1 MLDPGRYFAEAI
13 YFLQYTLAQI
23 LWAINRATLS
33 IAVIAESINTWVT
46 DNVGYFVQLLVN
58 ALSAP
63 LGGMFILALT
73 ALGFWYALNNIIPT
87 NRWVDPS
94 KLFTYGLIAFFFF
107 SSPIVVIDMME
118 DVRTALNAGID
129 TALIDGAAGDIF
141 DTNMDGTD
149 PGLPGAIPDV
159 NSDGVI
165 GSFDLVAAFMLVAN
179 MDELDSS
186 EFPVDFEATFFP
198 FGDPSGID
206 LSDEADQE
214 LAKALA
220 SDGIE
225 RLFFALVAIPTAIAE
240 HFLRLSLTGVAMFLY
255 TGVPLAMLFAFFI
268 YTQAFL
274 GAYLKQFINLLIET
288 LMSVI
293 IAAIM
298 IGLLAAAAQ
307 QGIGLY
313 IGASIITLI
322 VLLWRIKSAL
332 KLAAAAFNLFGGA
345 IITGGSGG
353 MELASM
359 AKRAVAGTAG
369 LAGAALTGGATVAV
383 GGAMLASAAALQADG
398 RAEGAYLGTDP
409 DKTEGRVRQL
419 KTMAGYALGKSN
431 TTRNVIEGVYEVR
444 TLARN
449 FRDGEAQPH
458 DPDLLDY
465 FRAGSSMSGFGSS
478 PWLAMRTSPSL
489 RTAFDQ
495 IGGSR
500 YSARD
505 AVYDGDGEP
514 VDLPGMTS
522 GHGVRG
528 NGRSLQGPRNGI
540 PSNDDINGPSTSNQ
554 GSPLSANP
562 WHEEPAT
569 PRQLAYLRQLGAD
582 TSEDLTRGQASDL
595 INQARQ
601 QQRQQ
606 TDTTGNGAATGQT
619 QPVNQELANRF
630 AGLEQALATLTEALT
645 NPDGTGRIAN
655 GRPEEQPDESVNG
668 SIPDWLREGEESAG
682 DGTQDVRIVSADPDA
697 GDDGIGVASGNAD
710 EDEVQNVN
718 IVSAAPDLD
727 RDGREDKY
735 ETPEAAPADTVRL
748 EPMVRL
754 EPDQESRRQVVHD
767 TLARLEDPHSLAGQA
782 AHKTLV
788 VYTGQRNA
796 DLIQAAVNQHT
807 ATAVQTAT
815 TATADLVAQYRD
827 QGLGDA
833 AVLAAFQS
841 GEAATAIREATN
853 TPLSEEQLSAVAD
866 MVLLP
871 QRRLT
876 HTELVTVI
884 GQEAAAGATS
894 EQAIA
899 QALGMPIGFGGQTG
913 NVRGVMAGARAMNLL
928 PTDLAR
934 LSEMIQDGLRGAAQ
948 AELADRGYRMEMVR
962 NFVNDMGAL
971 PDVMV
976 VPQST
981 AVVPTASGPTTANP
995 QQTQE
1000 E

>member
-33 IAVIAESINTWVT
+33 IAIIAESINTWVT
-46 DNVGYFVQLLVN
+46 DNVGYFVELLVN

-73 ALGFWYALNNIIPT
+73 ALGFWYALNNVVPT
-87 NRWVDPS
+87 NRWIDPS

-118 DVRTALNAGID
+118 DLRQSLNAGID
-129 TALIDGAAGDIF
+129 QALIDGAAGDIF
-141 DTNMDGTD
+141 DTSMDGTD
-149 PGLPGAIPDV
+149 VGLPGAIPDV

-186 EFPVDFEATFFP
+186 EFPVDFEATYFP

-255 TGVPLAMLFAFFI
+255 AGVPFAMLFAFFI

-332 KLAAAAFNLFGGA
+332 KLAAAAFDLFGGGM
-345 IITGGSGG
+345 ITGGSGG
-353 MELASM
+353 MELANM
-359 AKRAVAGTAG
+359 GRQAVTGTAA
-369 LAGAALTGGATVAV
+369 LAGAALTGGATLAAGSAV
-383 GGAMLASAAALQADG
+383 LASAAALQADG
-398 RAEGAYLGTDP
+398 RADGAYLGTDP
-409 DKTEGRVRQL
+409 NKTEGRVRQL
-419 KTMAGYALGKSN
+419 KTIAGYALGKSE
-431 TTRNVIEGVYEVR
+431 TARSVIEGSHEAR

-449 FRDGEAQPH
+449 FRDGEVQPH
-458 DPDLLDY
+458 EPDMLDY
-465 FRAGSSMSGFGSS
+465 LRAGSSMSGFGSS
-478 PWLAMRTSPSL
+478 PWLAMRFSPSL
-489 RTAFDQ
+489 RAAYDE
-495 IGGSR
+495 IGGRR
-500 YSARD
+500 YGNGARD
-505 AVYDGDGEP
+505 AAYDGDGEP
-514 VDLPGMTS
+514 VDLPGMTP
-522 GHGVRG
+522 GHGTQG
-528 NGRSLQGPRNGI
+528 NGRSPQGRRHGTP
-540 PSNDDINGPSTSNQ
+540 PDDDINGTSASLSTS
-554 GSPLSANP
+554 L
-562 WHEEPAT
+562 WREEPAT
-569 PRQLAYLRQLGAD
+569 PRQLAYLRQLGVD
-582 TSEDLTRGQASDL
+582 SPEELTRGQASDL
-595 INQARQ
+595 LNQARQ

-606 TDTTGNGAATGQT
+606 TDTAGNGAANGQS

-630 AGLEQALATLTEALT
+630 ASLEQVLATLTEALS
-645 NPDGTGRIAN
+645 NPDGTSRITN
-655 GRPEEQPDESVNG
+655 GRTEEQPDESANG
-668 SIPDWLREGEESAG
+668 PIPDWLREDGGQSPG
-682 DGTQDVRIVSADPDA
+682 DGAQDVRIVSADPDA
-697 GDDGIGVASGNAD
+697 DDDGIAD

-735 ETPEAAPADTVRL
+735 ETTQSAPSGTVRL
-748 EPMVRL
+748 EPY
-754 EPDQESRRQVVHD
+754 QESRRPVIHD
-767 TLARLEDPHSLAGQA
+767 ILTRLEDPHSLAGQA

-788 VYTGQRNA
+788 VYTGENNA
-796 DLIQAAVNQHT
+796 GLIQAAVNQHT
-807 ATAVQTAT
+807 AMAVQEAT

-827 QGLGDA
+827 QGMGDA

-841 GEAATAIREATN
+841 GEAATAVREAIT
-853 TPLSEEQLSAVAD
+853 TPLSDAQLSAVAD

-876 HTELVTVI
+876 RTELVTVI
-884 GQEAAAGATS
+884 GQEAAAGATN
-894 EQAIA
+894 EQTIVQAI
-899 QALGMPIGFGGQTG
+899 GMPTGFGGQTG
-913 NVRGVMAGARAMNLL
+913 NVRGVMAGARAMNLSPAEL
-928 PTDLAR
+928 VRLA
-934 LSEMIQDGLRGAAQ
+934 EMIQDGLRDVVQ
-948 AELADRGYRMEMVR
+948 AELADRGYRPEMVR
-962 NFVNDMGAL
+962 DFVSDMAAL
-971 PDVMV
+971 PGAMV

-981 AVVPTASGPTTANP
+981 AVGPTAVGPTAIPP
-995 QQTQE
+995 QESQE
-1000 E
+1000 G

>member
-23 LWAINRATLS
+23 MWAINRATLS

-46 DNVGYFVQLLVN
+46 DNIGYFVELLVN
-58 ALSAP
+58 GLSAP

-73 ALGFWYALNNIIPT
+73 ALGFWYALSNIVPT
-87 NRWVDPS
+87 DRWVDPS

-118 DVRTALNAGID
+118 DLRTALNAGID

-141 DTNMDGTD
+141 DTSMDGTD
-149 PGLPGAIPDV
+149 IGLPGAIPDV
-159 NSDGVI
+159 NSDGVV

-179 MDELDSS
+179 IDELDSS
-186 EFPVDFEATFFP
+186 EFPVDFEADFFP

-255 TGVPLAMLFAFFI
+255 AGVPFAMLFAFFI

-288 LMSVI
+288 FMSVV

-322 VLLWRIKSAL
+322 VLMWRIKSAL
-332 KLAAAAFNLFGGA
+332 KLAAAAFDLFGGA
-345 IITGGSGG
+345 MITGGSGG
-353 MELASM
+353 MELANM
-359 AKRAVAGTAG
+359 GKQTVVGTVG
-369 LAGAALTGGATVAV
+369 LTSAALTGGVTLAT
-383 GGAMLASAAALQADG
+383 GGAILASAAALQADG
-398 RAEGAYLGTDP
+398 RADGAYLGTDP
-409 DKTEGRVRQL
+409 NKTDGRVRQL
-419 KTMAGYALGKSN
+419 KTIAGYTMGRSETARSI
-431 TTRNVIEGVYEVR
+431 IEGSHEVR

-449 FRDGEAQPH
+449 FRDGEVQSH
-458 DPDLLDY
+458 DPDMLDY
-465 FRAGSSMSGFGSS
+465 LRAGSSMSGFGSS

-505 AVYDGDGEP
+505 AVFDGDGEP
-514 VDLPGMTS
+514 VDLPEMTN
-522 GHGVRG
+522 GNGTRG
-528 NGRSLQGPRNGI
+528 NGRSPQGQRNGT
-540 PSNDDINGPSTSNQ
+540 PSDDSING
-554 GSPLSANP
+554 L
-562 WHEEPAT
+562 WREEPAT
-569 PRQLAYLRQLGAD
+569 PRQLAYLRQLGVD
-582 TSEDLTRGQASDL
+582 TPEDMTRGQASDL
-595 INQARQ
+595 ISQSRQ

-606 TDTTGNGAATGQT
+606 TETAGNGAANGQS
-619 QPVNQELANRF
+619 QPVNPELTNEALGNRF
-630 AGLEQALATLTEALT
+630 ASLEQALANLTEAIT
-645 NPDGTGRIAN
+645 NPDEIGRTGN
-655 GRPEEQPDESVNG
+655 GQPDEAPNG
-668 SIPDWLREGEESAG
+668 PIPDWLQE
-682 DGTQDVRIVSADPDA
+682 DGQSSDDATQDVRIVSADPDA
-697 GDDGIGVASGNAD
+697 NDDGVAD

-735 ETPEAAPADTVRL
+735 ETDRPITNGTIHLEAQDESRQQVIHSTIERL
-748 EPMVRL
+748 Q
-754 EPDQESRRQVVHD
+754 EPDSV
-767 TLARLEDPHSLAGQA
+767 AGQA
-782 AHKTLV
+782 AHRTLV
-788 VYTGQRNA
+788 VYTGQHNA
-796 DLIQAAVNQHT
+796 SLIQEAVGQHT
-807 ATAVQTAT
+807 ATAVQEAA
-815 TATADLVAQYRD
+815 TATADLVAQYQA
-827 QGLGDA
+827 QGMDDS

-841 GEAATAIREATN
+841 GEAATAIREAADI
-853 TPLSEEQLSAVAD
+853 PLSEAQLSAIAD

-876 HTELVTVI
+876 RTELVTVI
-884 GQEAAAGATS
+884 GQQVAAGATN
-894 EQAIA
+894 EQAVA
-899 QALGMPIGFGGQTG
+899 QEIGSPIGFGGQTG
-913 NVRGVMAGARAMNLL
+913 NVRGVMAGAQAMNLS
-928 PTDLAR
+928 PADLAR
-934 LSEMIQDGLRGAAQ
+934 LAELIRDGLRETAQ
-948 AELADRGYRMEMVR
+948 EELISRGYRPAQVR
-962 NFVNDMGAL
+962 EFVSDMATLPGA
-971 PDVMV
+971 MV

-981 AVVPTASGPTTANP
+981 VITPTTVDPTAVNP

>member
-46 DNVGYFVQLLVN
+46 ENVGYFVELLVN

-73 ALGFWYALNNIIPT
+73 ALGFWYALNNVVPT

-118 DVRTALNAGID
+118 DLRQSLNAGID
-129 TALIDGAAGDIF
+129 QALIDGAAGDIF
-141 DTNMDGTD
+141 DTSMDGTD

-186 EFPVDFEATFFP
+186 EFPVDFEATYFP

-240 HFLRLSLTGVAMFLY
+240 HFLRLSLTGVAIFLY
-255 TGVPLAMLFAFFI
+255 LGVPFAMLFAFFI

-293 IAAIM
+293 VAAIM

-332 KLAAAAFNLFGGA
+332 KLATAAFNLFGGGM
-345 IITGGSGG
+345 ITGGSGG
-353 MELASM
+353 MELANM
-359 AKRAVAGTAG
+359 GRQAVTGTVA
-369 LAGAALTGGATVAV
+369 LAGAALTGGATLAAGSAV
-383 GGAMLASAAALQADG
+383 LASAAALQTDG
-398 RAEGAYLGTDP
+398 RADGAYLGTDP
-409 DKTEGRVRQL
+409 NKTEGRVRQL
-419 KTMAGYALGKSN
+419 KTIAGYALGKSE
-431 TTRNVIEGVYEVR
+431 TARSVIEGSHEVR

-449 FRDGEAQPH
+449 FRDGEVQPH
-458 DPDLLDY
+458 DPDMLDY
-465 FRAGSSMSGFGSS
+465 LRAGSSMSGFGSS
-478 PWLAMRTSPSL
+478 PWLAMRFSPSL
-489 RTAFDQ
+489 RAAYDE
-495 IGGSR
+495 IGGRR
-500 YSARD
+500 YGNGARD
-505 AVYDGDGEP
+505 AAYDGDGEP
-514 VDLPGMTS
+514 VDLPGTTHS
-522 GHGVRG
+522 RG
-528 NGRSLQGPRNGI
+528 AQENGRSLQGRRHGAP
-540 PSNDDINGPSTSNQ
+540 PDDDIND
-554 GSPLSANP
+554 L
-562 WHEEPAT
+562 WREEPAT
-569 PRQLAYLRQLGAD
+569 PRQLAYLRQLGVD
-582 TSEDLTRGQASDL
+582 TPEALTRGQASDL
-595 INQARQ
+595 INQTR

-606 TDTTGNGAATGQT
+606 TDTAETGAATGQT

-630 AGLEQALATLTEALT
+630 ASLEQALATLTEALT
-645 NPDGTGRIAN
+645 NPDGTGHIVN
-655 GRPEEQPDESVNG
+655 GRAEEQPDESING
-668 SIPDWLREGEESAG
+668 PIPDWLREEEESGA
-682 DGTQDVRIVSADPDA
+682 GTQDVRIVSADPD
-697 GDDGIGVASGNAD
+697 AD

-735 ETPEAAPADTVRL
+735 ETAEATPAGTVRL
-748 EPMVRL
+748 EPAVRL
-754 EPDQESRRQVVHD
+754 EPYQDSRRQMVHD

-788 VYTGQRNA
+788 VYTGERNA
-796 DLIQAAVNQHT
+796 GLIQEAVNQHT
-807 ATAVQTAT
+807 ATAVQETAVT
-815 TATADLVAQYRD
+815 TAELVAQYRD
-827 QGLGDA
+827 QGMGDA

-841 GEAATAIREATN
+841 GEAAAAMREAIA
-853 TPLSEEQLSAVAD
+853 TPLSDEQLSAVAD

-876 HTELVTVI
+876 RTELVTVI
-884 GQEAAAGATS
+884 GREAATGATT
-894 EQAIA
+894 EQAVA
-899 QALGMPIGFGGQTG
+899 QAIGMPVGFGGQTG
-913 NVRGVMAGARAMNLL
+913 NVRGVMAGARTMNLS
-928 PTDLAR
+928 PAELAR
-934 LSEMIQDGLRGAAQ
+934 LAEMIQDGLRDVVQ
-948 AELADRGYRMEMVR
+948 SELTGRGYRPEMVR
-962 NFVNDMGAL
+962 DFVGDMAAL
-971 PDVMV
+971 PGAMI

-981 AVVPTASGPTTANP
+981 AVAPTAVGPTAVQP
-995 QQTQE
+995 QQFTE

>member
-33 IAVIAESINTWVT
+33 IVIIAESINTWVT
-46 DNVGYFVQLLVN
+46 DNVGYFVELLVN

-73 ALGFWYALNNIIPT
+73 ALGFWYALNNVVPT
-87 NRWVDPS
+87 NRWIDPS

-118 DVRTALNAGID
+118 DLRQSLNAGID
-129 TALIDGAAGDIF
+129 QALIDGAAGDIF
-141 DTNMDGTD
+141 DTSMDGTD
-149 PGLPGAIPDV
+149 VGLPGAIPDV

-186 EFPVDFEATFFP
+186 EFPVDFEATYFP

-255 TGVPLAMLFAFFI
+255 AGVPFAMLFAFFI

-332 KLAAAAFNLFGGA
+332 KLAAAAFDLFGGGM
-345 IITGGSGG
+345 ITGGSGG
-353 MELASM
+353 MELANM
-359 AKRAVAGTAG
+359 GRQAVTGTAA
-369 LAGAALTGGATVAV
+369 LAGAALTGGATLAAGSAV
-383 GGAMLASAAALQADG
+383 LASAAALQADG
-398 RAEGAYLGTDP
+398 RADGAYLGTDP
-409 DKTEGRVRQL
+409 NKTEGRVRQL
-419 KTMAGYALGKSN
+419 KTIAGYALGKSE
-431 TTRNVIEGVYEVR
+431 TARSVIEGSHEAR

-449 FRDGEAQPH
+449 FRDGEVQPH
-458 DPDLLDY
+458 EPDMLDY
-465 FRAGSSMSGFGSS
+465 LRAGSSMSGFGSS
-478 PWLAMRTSPSL
+478 PWLAMRFSPSL
-489 RTAFDQ
+489 RAAYDE
-495 IGGSR
+495 IGGRR
-500 YSARD
+500 YGNGARD
-505 AVYDGDGEP
+505 AAYDGDGEP
-514 VDLPGMTS
+514 VDLPGMTP
-522 GHGVRG
+522 GHGTQG
-528 NGRSLQGPRNGI
+528 NGRSPQGRRHGTP
-540 PSNDDINGPSTSNQ
+540 PDDDINGTSASLSTS
-554 GSPLSANP
+554 L
-562 WHEEPAT
+562 WREEPAT
-569 PRQLAYLRQLGAD
+569 PRQLAYLRQLGVD
-582 TSEDLTRGQASDL
+582 SPEELTRGQASDL
-595 INQARQ
+595 LNQARQ

-606 TDTTGNGAATGQT
+606 TDTAGNGAANGQS

-630 AGLEQALATLTEALT
+630 ASLEQVLATLTEALS
-645 NPDGTGRIAN
+645 NPDGTSRITN
-655 GRPEEQPDESVNG
+655 GRTEEQPDESANG
-668 SIPDWLREGEESAG
+668 PIPDWLREDGGQSPG
-682 DGTQDVRIVSADPDA
+682 DGAQDVRIVSADPDA
-697 GDDGIGVASGNAD
+697 DDDGIAD

-735 ETPEAAPADTVRL
+735 ETTQSAPSGTVRL
-748 EPMVRL
+748 EPY
-754 EPDQESRRQVVHD
+754 QESRRPVIHD
-767 TLARLEDPHSLAGQA
+767 ILTRLEDPHSLAGQA

-788 VYTGQRNA
+788 VYTGENNA
-796 DLIQAAVNQHT
+796 GLIQAAVNQHT
-807 ATAVQTAT
+807 AMAVQEAT

-827 QGLGDA
+827 QGMGDA

-841 GEAATAIREATN
+841 GEAATAVREAIT
-853 TPLSEEQLSAVAD
+853 TPLSDAQLSAVAD

-876 HTELVTVI
+876 RTELVTVI
-884 GQEAAAGATS
+884 GQEAAAGATN
-894 EQAIA
+894 EQTIVQAI
-899 QALGMPIGFGGQTG
+899 GMPTGFGGQTG
-913 NVRGVMAGARAMNLL
+913 NVRGVMAGARAMNLSPAEL
-928 PTDLAR
+928 VRLA
-934 LSEMIQDGLRGAAQ
+934 EMIQDGLRDVVQ
-948 AELADRGYRMEMVR
+948 AELADRGYRPEMVR
-962 NFVNDMGAL
+962 DFVSDMAAL
-971 PDVMV
+971 PGAMV

-981 AVVPTASGPTTANP
+981 AVGPTAVGPTAIPP
-995 QQTQE
+995 QESQE
-1000 E
+1000 G

>member
-33 IAVIAESINTWVT
+33 IAIIAESINTWVT
-46 DNVGYFVQLLVN
+46 DNVGYFVELLVN

-73 ALGFWYALNNIIPT
+73 ALGFWYALNNIVPT
-87 NRWVDPS
+87 HRWVDPS

-118 DVRTALNAGID
+118 DLRQSLNAGID
-129 TALIDGAAGDIF
+129 QALIDGAAGDIF
-141 DTNMDGTD
+141 DTTMNGTD

-159 NSDGVI
+159 NSDGVL

-179 MDELDSS
+179 LDELDSS
-186 EFPVDFEATFFP
+186 EFPVDFEATYFP

-255 TGVPLAMLFAFFI
+255 AGVPFAMLFAFFI

-332 KLAAAAFNLFGGA
+332 KLAAAAFDLFGGGM
-345 IITGGSGG
+345 ITGGSGG
-353 MELASM
+353 MELANM
-359 AKRAVAGTAG
+359 GRQAVTGTAA
-369 LAGAALTGGATVAV
+369 LAGAALTGGATLAAGSAV
-383 GGAMLASAAALQADG
+383 LASAAALQADG
-398 RAEGAYLGTDP
+398 RADGAYLGTDP
-409 DKTEGRVRQL
+409 NKTEGRVRQL
-419 KTMAGYALGKSN
+419 KTIAGYALGKSE
-431 TTRNVIEGVYEVR
+431 TARSLIEGSHEAR

-449 FRDGEAQPH
+449 FRDGEVQPH
-458 DPDLLDY
+458 DPDMLDY
-465 FRAGSSMSGFGSS
+465 LRAGSSMSGFGSS
-478 PWLAMRTSPSL
+478 PWLAMRFSPSL
-489 RTAFDQ
+489 RAAYDE
-495 IGGSR
+495 IGGRR
-500 YSARD
+500 YGNGARD
-505 AVYDGDGEP
+505 AAFDGDGDP
-514 VDLPGMTS
+514 VDLPGMTP
-522 GHGVRG
+522 GHGTQG
-528 NGRSLQGPRNGI
+528 NGRSPQGRRHGTP
-540 PSNDDINGPSTSNQ
+540 PDDDING
-554 GSPLSANP
+554 L
-562 WHEEPAT
+562 WREEPAT
-569 PRQLAYLRQLGAD
+569 PRQLAYLRQLGVD
-582 TSEDLTRGQASDL
+582 SPEDPSTGSGQGLTRGQASDL

-606 TDTTGNGAATGQT
+606 TDTAGNSAANGQS
-619 QPVNQELANRF
+619 QPLNQELANRF
-630 AGLEQALATLTEALT
+630 ASLEQALATLTEALT
-645 NPDGTGRIAN
+645 NPDESGRIAN

-668 SIPDWLREGEESAG
+668 PIPDWLQEEEESAG
-682 DGTQDVRIVSADPDA
+682 AGAQDVRIVSADPDA
-697 GDDGIGVASGNAD
+697 DDDGIAD

-735 ETPEAAPADTVRL
+735 ETTTAAPVPSASTGTVRL
-748 EPMVRL
+748 EPAVRL
-754 EPDQESRRQVVHD
+754 EPYQESRRQVIHD
-767 TLARLEDPHSLAGQA
+767 TLARLEDPHSLVGQA

-788 VYTGQRNA
+788 VYTGEHNA
-796 DLIQAAVNQHT
+796 GLIQSAVNQHT
-807 ATAVQTAT
+807 ATAVQEAT
-815 TATADLVAQYRD
+815 TATTDLVAQYRD
-827 QGLGDA
+827 QGMGDA

-841 GEAATAIREATN
+841 GEAATAVREAIT
-853 TPLSEEQLSAVAD
+853 TPLSDAQLSAVAD

-876 HTELVTVI
+876 RTELVTVI
-884 GQEAAAGATS
+884 GQEAAAGATN
-894 EQAIA
+894 EQTIVQAI
-899 QALGMPIGFGGQTG
+899 GMPTGFGGQTG
-913 NVRGVMAGARAMNLL
+913 NVRGVMAGARAMNLS
-928 PTDLAR
+928 PAELAR
-934 LSEMIQDGLRGAAQ
+934 LAEMIQDGLRDVVQ
-948 AELADRGYRMEMVR
+948 AELADRGYRPEMVR
-962 NFVNDMGAL
+962 DFVSDMAAL
-971 PDVMV
+971 PGAMV

-981 AVVPTASGPTTANP
+981 AVGPTAVGPTAIPP
-995 QQTQE
+995 QESQE
-1000 E
+1000 G